1 MVQNSFAWS
10 RVLTFTGIALVF
22 SVLLLAKYGRHPDT
36 ATLGILTHAI
46 VSAPGTDSTLYMQM
60 GEAAFRSGDHR
71 IYSQLFFVEHQ
82 KFIYPPSSLFL
93 TEALATLPRLHLSVG
108 TVWKIL
114 LLLGW
119 FGSIATGVFFYRTQ
133 RRQATVLEL
142 AAVAV
147 LGVLFLPFAEAL
159 YRGQVQILLTFL
171 WGLSVVLWTRR
182 RTGCAGFLLA
192 LTCLF
197 KPQLAVFLLWGVL
210 RREWR
215 FTTAFAATAFV
226 ALGCSIAHFGSQNH
240 LDYLAVLSY
249 LSRHGEALWAN
260 QSMNGL
266 LNRLLRNGDP
276 SSWNPTVYPPYRPI
290 IYLLSTAFSVF
301 CLAAGLLL
309 PPLRKWQRTTADFLF
324 FGCLSVLM
332 SPIAWGHHYSYF
344 FFAFALL
351 LAKCDLLST
360 GEVALLSLCF
370 LGIANRLPR
379 LDFLFSGLP
388 SLLGD
393 YLFFAAL
400 LVAALLFVT
409 ESAARTTYIAPRED
423 AGQKNHATA

>member
-1 MVQNSFAWS
+1 MAQNSSAWS
-10 RVLTFTGIALVF
+10 RVLTFTGIALAF
-22 SVLLLAKYGRHPDT
+22 SLLLLAKYGRHPDT

-71 IYSQLFFVEHQ
+71 IYSQLFFAEHQ

-93 TEALATLPRLHLSVG
+93 TEALDALPRLHLSVD
-108 TVWKIL
+108 TIWKIL

-119 FGSIATGVFFYRTQ
+119 LGSIATGVLFYRTQ
-133 RRQATVLEL
+133 RKQATALEL

-147 LGVLFLPFAEAL
+147 LGVLFLPYAEAL
-159 YRGQVQILLTFL
+159 ARGQVQILLTFL
-171 WGLSVVLWTRR
+171 WGISVLLWTRR
-182 RTGCAGFLLA
+182 RTGWAGFLLA

-215 FTTAFAATAFV
+215 FTIAFAATAFV
-226 ALGCSIAHFGSQNH
+226 ALGCSIAHFGLQNH

-276 SSWNPTVYPPYRPI
+276 FSWKPTVYPPYRSVV
-290 IYLLSTAFSVF
+290 YVVSTCFSML
-301 CLAAGLLL
+301 CLVIGLLL
-309 PPLRKWQRTTADFLF
+309 PHLYRWRRTTADFLF
-324 FGCLSVLM
+324 FGCLTVLM
-332 SPIAWGHHYSYF
+332 SPIAWEHHYAYF
-344 FFAFALL
+344 FFMIAFL
-351 LAKCDLLST
+351 LARSEKLSRTQWWILL
-360 GEVALLSLCF
+360 GCF
-370 LGIANRLPR
+370 LAVANRWPPLDHR
-379 LDFLFSGLP
+379 LSGVE

-393 YLFFAAL
+393 YLFAAGIVLAAFFAFTAGRRRIP
-400 LVAALLFVT
+400 T
-409 ESAARTTYIAPRED
+409 PQPD
-423 AGQKNHATA
+423 AVQ